1 MLCTSYDELSYF
13 DKITF
18 IGELVHACQSDNNS
32 FDKAQQIIKN
42 AKTNG
47 YFNGVQILP
56 DHLPTNKPI
65 HNEET
70 EQC

>member
-1 MLCTSYDELSYF
+1 MLCTKYDELGYF

-32 FDKAQQIIKN
+32 FDQAQQIIKI
-42 AKTNG
+42 AKSNG

-56 DHLPTNKPI
+56 DHLKPEQ
-65 HNEET
+65 NEAIE
-70 EQC
+70 